1 MSHEREHS
9 PTVIHGDSRAVL
21 ATLADN
27 SVDAIVT
34 DPPYELGYTGSADKG
49 WDSTGIAFD
58 VELWREA
65 LRVLKPGGNLAAFG
79 ATRTVHR
86 LACSIEDAGFE
97 LRDQMTVWMYGQGM
111 AKGLHVDRMTQ
122 KHDAAAAAAAR
133 GWHTN
138 LRPAYEPIV
147 LARKPL
153 EGGLGEN
160 RARWGTGGLNIDA
173 TRIPTDESRARTPG
187 DTGAATWKISR
198 GHAKS
203 ESHEGG
209 RWTPNTLLLHLP
221 DCEEIICADGCAVA
235 EVRARGLATR
245 GRGEDA
251 SRFFPTFRYQPK
263 APRSERPRVDGVEH
277 PAVKPLQLMEWLIAL
292 TTPESGVV
300 LDLFAGSGATLEA
313 ARNIG
318 INSIGIELDEAYV
331 ALIHERLRR
340 TLPG

>member
-1 MSHEREHS
+1 MTDTGRA
-9 PTVIHGDSRAVL
+9 TVIHGDAL
-21 ATLADN
+21 TTLRGMADA
-27 SVDAIVT
+27 SAHAIVT
-34 DPPYELGYTGSADKG
+34 DPPYELGYTGSADLG
-49 WDSTGIAFD
+49 WDSTGIAFS
-58 VELWREA
+58 VELWTEA
-65 LRVLKPGGNLAAFG
+65 LRVLRPGGNLAAFG

-86 LACSIEDAGFE
+86 LACAIEDAGFE
-97 LRDQMTVWMYGQGM
+97 LRDQITVWMYGQGM
-111 AKGLHVDRMTQ
+111 AKGLHVDRMTA

-147 LARKPL
+147 LARRPL
-153 EGGLGEN
+153 DGSLGEN

-198 GHAKS
+198 GTAKS

-221 DCEEIICADGCAVA
+221 DCEEITCADGCAVA

-263 APRSERPRVDGVEH
+263 APRAERPRVDGVEH

-292 TTPESGVV
+292 ATPEDGVV
-300 LDLFAGSGATLEA
+300 LDLFAGSGTTLEA
-313 ARNIG
+313 AERLG
-318 INSIGIELDEAYV
+318 IASIGIERDAAYLP
-331 ALIHERLRR
+331 LIAERLHR
-340 TLPG
+340 